1 MYVKIGLLVQ
11 QGSHILV
18 YGQIIAVFRRTT
30 TEINIY
36 NIEGT
41 SKVDL
46 TRAIV

>member
-11 QGSHILV
+11 LGSHILV
-18 YGQIIAVFRRTT
+18 YGQIAVFRRAT
-30 TEINIY
+30 TEINKY
-36 NIEGT
+36 NIEAT